1 MSTTQ
6 HSPKMQSRIMTKTL
20 ISIATLLFIP
30 VSFAATTD
38 QQITT
43 DDGREV
49 LLKVDGRWEYRSTDR
64 FANTDD
70 GRRVRLKED
79 GSWAYTGNAPLQ
91 SKTQVR
97 TADLD
102 IQLKK
107 VVIETYRKKTQKSAR
122 IKTQT
127 VFYVQLNNSTQAKA
141 AINIENSDA
150 ALVEVMDNN
159 GKTYPVLSI
168 SPALSIKP
176 VLSSKAGSSKL
187 QPGAETILTIRAE
200 KSPSIFDDVKSMEI
214 SFKAGI
220 YGIKNTVSLIQ
231 NVTDFENEEVDGFK

>member
-1 MSTTQ
+1 
-6 HSPKMQSRIMTKTL
+6 MTKTL
-20 ISIATLLFIP
+20 ITIATLLFIP
-30 VSFAATTD
+30 VSYADTID

-43 DDGREV
+43 DDGREI
-49 LLKVDGRWEYRSTDR
+49 LLKADGRWEYRSTDR

-79 GSWAYTGNAPLQ
+79 GSWAYTGNAPLK

-102 IQLKK
+102 IKLNK

-141 AINIENSDA
+141 AINIEDSDA

-159 GKTYPVLSI
+159 GKIYPV
-168 SPALSIKP
+168 LSIKP
-176 VLSSKAGSSKL
+176 VLSLKAGSSKL

-200 KSPSIFDDVKSMEI
+200 KSPSIFDDVKSMEV

-220 YGIKNTVSLIQ
+220 YGIKNTVSLSQ
-231 NVTDFENEEVDGFK
+231 KVTDFENVEVDGFE

>member
-1 MSTTQ
+1 M
-6 HSPKMQSRIMTKTL
+6 KSRRMTKTL
-20 ISIATLLFIP
+20 ITIATLLFIP
-30 VSFAATTD
+30 VSYADTTD

-49 LLKVDGRWEYRSTDR
+49 LLKADGRWEYRSTDR

-70 GRRVRLKED
+70 GRRVRLKDD
-79 GSWAYTGNAPLQ
+79 GSWAYTGNAPLL

-102 IQLKK
+102 IKLNK

-127 VFYVQLNNSTQAKA
+127 VFYVHLNTSAQAKT
-141 AINIENSDA
+141 AINIEDSDA
-150 ALVEVMDNN
+150 ALVEVKDNN
-159 GKTYPVLSI
+159 GKTYPVLSM
-168 SPALSIKP
+168 
-176 VLSSKAGSSKL
+176 KAGSSKL
-187 QPGAETILTIRAE
+187 QPGAETILTVRAE

-220 YGIKNTVSLIQ
+220 YGIQNTVSLSQ
-231 NVTDFENEEVDGFK
+231 KVTDFENEEVDGFE

>member
-159 GKTYPVLSI
+159 GKTYPVLS
-168 SPALSIKP
+168 
-176 VLSSKAGSSKL
+176 SKAGSSKL

-214 SFKAGI
+214 SFKAGM
-220 YGIKNTVSLIQ
+220 YGIKNTVSLSQ
-231 NVTDFENEEVDGFK
+231 KVTDFENEEVDGFE